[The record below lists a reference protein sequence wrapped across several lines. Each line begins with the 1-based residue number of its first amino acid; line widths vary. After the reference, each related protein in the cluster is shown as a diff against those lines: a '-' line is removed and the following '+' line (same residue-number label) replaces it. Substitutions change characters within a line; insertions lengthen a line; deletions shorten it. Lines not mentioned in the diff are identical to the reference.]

1 MGELKEDICHLDMEL
16 TGIREF
22 PFRVNP
28 PDSNAV
34 QFRIFLCDEPI
45 LAPLTFFCPG
55 FITMVTNDNVKSQKV
70 QQPHPEDYLDDVTL
84 LETKKELVSGN
95 GENSFYSLLP

>member
-1 MGELKEDICHLDMEL
+1 MDELKEDICHLDMEL

-28 PDSNAV
+28 PDSNGI
-34 QFRIFLCDEPI
+34 QFRIFLCDEPV

-55 FITMVTNDNVKSQKV
+55 FITMDTSAHVRSQKV
-70 QQPHPEDYLDDVTL
+70 QPPHPEDYLDDVTL
-84 LETKKELVSGN
+84 FETKKDLVSG
-95 GENSFYSLLP
+95 